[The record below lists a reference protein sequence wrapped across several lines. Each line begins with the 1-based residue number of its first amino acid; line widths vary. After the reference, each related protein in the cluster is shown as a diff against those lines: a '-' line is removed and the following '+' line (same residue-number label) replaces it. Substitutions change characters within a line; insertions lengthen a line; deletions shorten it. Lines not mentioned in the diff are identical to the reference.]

1 MTALTLK
8 PEPAAAEPADKQIT
22 LPAPMAGVR
31 RRGAATLMR
40 RRITATRLLP
50 TESGFHPFRVN

>member
-8 PEPAAAEPADKQIT
+8 PEPAAAEAADKQIT
-22 LPAPMAGVR
+22 LPAVATDAR
-31 RRGAATLMR
+31 RRGAATRMR
-40 RRITATRLLP
+40 RRITAMRLVP